1 MCYIKDPQR
10 VQEYQLLVPVGSLFF
25 FLLSGRHMVLAW
37 DVLKVFSAPSTGE
50 IITVTNQ
57 TLVTQKFHLGVNIE
71 NTPVP

>member
-1 MCYIKDPQR
+1 
-10 VQEYQLLVPVGSLFF
+10 
-25 FLLSGRHMVLAW
+25 MVLAW
-37 DVLKVFSAPSTGE
+37 DVLTVFSAPSTGE